1 MKNNF
6 SYGIELRE
14 ILKYNTELLNSK
26 YSQDIFL
33 QNLEY
38 LTKKTDDKYLQER
51 AKGYIEYIKSD
62 EVLKNYLGR
71 LKYSC
76 IEQEYIKKYFQ

>member
-14 ILKYNTELLNSK
+14 ILKYNTELLDSK
-26 YSQDIFL
+26 YSEDIFL

-38 LTKKTDDKYLQER
+38 LTKKTEDKYLQER

-62 EVLKNYLGR
+62 
-71 LKYSC
+71 
-76 IEQEYIKKYFQ
+76 